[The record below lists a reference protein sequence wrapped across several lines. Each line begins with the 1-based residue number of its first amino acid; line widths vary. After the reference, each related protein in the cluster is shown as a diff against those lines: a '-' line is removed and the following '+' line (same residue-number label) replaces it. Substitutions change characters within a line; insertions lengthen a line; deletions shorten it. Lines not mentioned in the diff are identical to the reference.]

1 MKFSV
6 VIPLYN
12 KVAYIDDSINSVLA
26 QTMTDFEV
34 IVIDDGSSDD
44 SAERVTAMTDPRLRF
59 VRQVNVGV
67 SVTRNRGIA
76 LAQGEWVVLL
86 DADDCLHPCFLASLV
101 FAQKIYSQVDAVAT
115 QFIPLPDNESN
126 WPPSW
131 PDIKDH
137 LEVELI
143 TDLPTRWL
151 QGPTLCTGSVAIR
164 TLRLQQMQPC
174 FPVGESQGED
184 IDLWFRIAEH
194 TPIALVIKP
203 LMAYRTEVNES
214 LTAQHDELLFL
225 YPAMQRMRNRALS
238 GKLSAQQRHSALWY
252 VAQQEVSGA
261 RSAVAAG
268 QRLESVRW
276 LIRGRYAA
284 TGKRWWVTAFMTL
297 IFSGKLVKT
306 WEHWRL
312 RRTLADVNLPST
324 GRRNET

>member
-12 KVAYIDDSINSVLA
+12 KAPYIADTINSVLA
-26 QTMTDFEV
+26 QTMTDFEL
-34 IVIDDGSSDD
+34 IVIDDGSIDGGPELV
-44 SAERVTAMTDPRLRF
+44 AALIDPRLRF
-59 VRQVNVGV
+59 IRQVNAGV

-76 LAQGEWVVLL
+76 LAQGEWVVLV
-86 DADDCLHPCFLASLV
+86 DADDWLHPRFLASLE
-101 FAQKIYSQVDAVAT
+101 FAQETYPQVDAVAA
-115 QFIPLPDNESN
+115 QFMPLPDNESN
-126 WPPSW
+126 WPPRW
-131 PDIKDH
+131 QDIKER
-137 LEVELI
+137 LTVELI
-143 TDLPTRWL
+143 TDLPARWL
-151 QGPTLCTGSVAIR
+151 QGPTFCTSSVAMR
-164 TLRLQQMQPC
+164 TARLQQMQPC
-174 FPVGESQGED
+174 FPPGESQGED
-184 IDLWFRIAEH
+184 IDMFFRIAEQS
-194 TPIALVIKP
+194 PVALVKS
-203 LMAYRTEVNES
+203 LMVAYRTAVQGS
-214 LTAQHDELLFL
+214 LTAQHDQLLFL

-238 GKLSAQQRHSALWY
+238 GALSAQQRHSALWY
-252 VAQQEVSGA
+252 VAQQAVSGA

-312 RRTLADVNLPST
+312 RRTIVDVNSAST